1 MILSPISLDPI
12 NLISR
17 DIVTQTCLLPEALCT
32 AVPEPASI
40 IPERNPPSVSYT
52 HLRAH
57 ET

>member
-40 IPERNPPSVSYT
+40 IPERKPPWVIPA
-52 HLRAH
+52 LFK
-57 ET
+57 